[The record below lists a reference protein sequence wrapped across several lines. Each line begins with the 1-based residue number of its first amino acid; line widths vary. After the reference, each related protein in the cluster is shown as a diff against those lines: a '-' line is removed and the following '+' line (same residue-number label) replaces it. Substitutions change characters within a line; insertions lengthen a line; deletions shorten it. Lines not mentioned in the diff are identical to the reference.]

1 MCARRGLSSTST
13 AAVAATFQR
22 SPKKAQPVPPDG
34 TIGPPQLRHLGPPLD
49 GLRMPPTLAAQQIT
63 LTYCCPAT
71 TARFRPIH
79 SRPALGSL
87 SFPHPTHCGACH
99 ALTVSCQTFCEAP
112 EYHAL
117 DRRATTTHPRA
128 TSRKMPTSSPYITRP
143 GGPWSSTASPTGPS
157 ALATGPRSN
166 LPWRPLLARPL
177 RQQHPTQA
185 RPTPPPQPTPRP
197 WEPPPP
203 TQRQRPGERLHLSI

>member
-1 MCARRGLSSTST
+1 
-13 AAVAATFQR
+13 
-22 SPKKAQPVPPDG
+22 
-34 TIGPPQLRHLGPPLD
+34 
-49 GLRMPPTLAAQQIT
+49 MPPTLAAQQIK

-117 DRRATTTHPRA
+117 DRRATTAHPQA
-128 TSRKMPTSSPYITRP
+128 TSRKMPTSSPYITRRAAR
-143 GGPWSSTASPTGPS
+143 G
-157 ALATGPRSN
+157 LQR
-166 LPWRPLLARPL
+166 RPLQDRLHSQPAQGPICPGARSWHVPFGNSTRL
-177 RQQHPTQA
+177 RHDQPHFRCRLPGPGNHLLRHSVSDQESA
-185 RPTPPPQPTPRP
+185 SASRSDDCCRVSSSRPGNQCSAATIPPRP
-197 WEPPPP
+197 GRHDGRSGTPVLVD
-203 TQRQRPGERLHLSI
+203 TKARRLHYNR